1 MQLKVISHLNFA
13 KGFRGGE
20 RQTMLLIEEL
30 SRRGYK
36 QKLITRVMSELA
48 YRLEGTENLEIIRIS
63 KPYFLNLLKVKD
75 VEILHAHETKAAQ
88 FAYFAHLLFKI
99 PYIVTRRV
107 DNPIKNNFF
116 NRKVYQKAKCCVSL
130 SHAIKN
136 EIEKITLK
144 AKIQIIPSA
153 YSKLKIDDIKS
164 LEIKKRF
171 SKFFLIGNIGELDN
185 THKGQYY
192 LLEAMKKV
200 ETTFPEIHL
209 ILLGKGKDEQKYKEQ
224 VKGLSNVT
232 FEGFVDNVGDY
243 INALDLFVFP
253 SLNEGLGSIL
263 FDIMQARIP
272 IAASNIG
279 GIPDIIT
286 DEKTGLLFETKNVEV
301 IYDAIVALYKD
312 ENLRNKLATNAL
324 KNIGDFSFEKMTD
337 KYEKIYKEK

>member
-1 MQLKVISHLNFA
+1 
-13 KGFRGGE
+13 
-20 RQTMLLIEEL
+20 
-30 SRRGYK
+30 
-36 QKLITRVMSELA
+36 
-48 YRLEGTENLEIIRIS
+48 
-63 KPYFLNLLKVKD
+63 
-75 VEILHAHETKAAQ
+75 
-88 FAYFAHLLFKI
+88 
-99 PYIVTRRV
+99 
-107 DNPIKNNFF
+107 
-116 NRKVYQKAKCCVSL
+116 
-130 SHAIKN
+130 
-136 EIEKITLK
+136 
-144 AKIQIIPSA
+144 
-153 YSKLKIDDIKS
+153 
-164 LEIKKRF
+164 
-171 SKFFLIGNIGELDN
+171 LDN

-263 FDIMQARIP
+263 FDIIQAKIP

-301 IYDAIVALYKD
+301 IYDAIVVLYKD